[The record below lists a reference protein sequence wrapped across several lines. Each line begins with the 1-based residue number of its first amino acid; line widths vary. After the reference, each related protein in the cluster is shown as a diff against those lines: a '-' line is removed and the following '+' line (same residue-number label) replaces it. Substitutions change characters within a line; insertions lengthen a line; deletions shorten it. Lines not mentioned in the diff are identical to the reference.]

1 VKCFTSVLSSLLLLA
16 ALSVSSQ
23 AGELSRDTDVIARG
37 ILTTAVEGRE
47 PIDNLEST
55 VTIGDS
61 PIEVSFFT
69 QVLNQANAEVSH
81 LWFRGNQLMAE
92 VPLNIGSA
100 NWRTYSTKTILPAWD
115 GRWRV
120 LVVDGEQNIVL
131 EYEFN
136 VEPK

>member
-1 VKCFTSVLSSLLLLA
+1 MKSFTFVLLGLLLMTAPLT
-16 ALSVSSQ
+16 LQ
-23 AGELSRDTDVIARG
+23 AGELSRDADTIARG
-37 ILTTAVEGRE
+37 ILTSAVEARE
-47 PIDNLEST
+47 PVDNLAST
-55 VTIGDS
+55 VTIGDE

-69 QVLNQANAEVSH
+69 QVLGQTDAEVSH

-100 NWRTYSTKTILPAWD
+100 NWRTYSTKTILPGWE